1 MQATFELKKSSDRV
15 AIAGLAMLAT
25 LIVRCR
31 CTSPAASAVRPPP
44 RNATISR
51 PAPSMPSARP
61 LPPAQLIAPAA
72 AVSTVGVASP
82 ATNPGSAARAF
93 RLELQDQ
100 RAQAGS
106 VAPAARA
113 SHSARR
119 TQQ

>member
-1 MQATFELKKSSDRV
+1 MQATIELKKSSDRV
-15 AIAGLAMLAT
+15 AIAGLAMVAT
-25 LIVRCR
+25 LIVGGV
-31 CTSPAASAVRPPP
+31 SGYAVKSL
-44 RNATISR
+44 TT
-51 PAPSMPSARP
+51 
-61 LPPAQLIAPAA
+61 PAQLIAPAA

-100 RAQAGS
+100 RAQGGS